1 MTTIRPVEAADIE
14 QIVLLEPQIFESDAW
29 SESMIRYELSADHR
43 SYFVAVDGNS
53 VVGYA
58 GLLAVGAEGDV
69 QTIALSEQYRGKGIG
84 RELLNTL
91 IDAARQRQVRQLFLE
106 VRADNANAIALYQS
120 SGFEILGERPGYYQ
134 PGNVAAIV
142 MRRNID

>member
-29 SESMIRYELSADHR
+29 SEAMIRDELSADHR

-91 IDAARQRQVRQLFLE
+91 IDAARQRQARQLFLE

>member
-29 SESMIRYELSADHR
+29 SESMIRDELSANHR

-69 QTIALSEQYRGKGIG
+69 QTIALSKQYRGKGIG

-91 IDAARQRQVRQLFLE
+91 IDAARQRQARQLFLE